1 MQETWLAKKR
11 PRRSW
16 ITAHGTFLV
25 EVSPTGKVATTWW
38 GCHYCNILFSALAT
52 SAPASHLQTNHQ
64 KYEPG
69 SEIRQPKCSWSVYEQ
84 LTTQSREKT
93 VLSKGV
99 EDNLQ
104 EAILDWLMDGDGS
117 FAGVFEEEYAH
128 LPVPQ
133 AEEAVWRAPDTDH
146 GVHLVNN
153 LFFDV
158 NDEDEEQSDEVER
171 YLNGPV
177 KMQLQPLSWWLEHQ
191 DEFPRLSVMAIDL
204 LSIPGMSTECE
215 RAFSQV
221 KLVVGLQR
229 HSLHND
235 TINELQSMKNWMR
248 NEGL

>member
-1 MQETWLAKKR
+1 MLRRDQEGLGLLH
-11 PRRSW
+11 
-16 ITAHGTFLV
+16 TAFLV
-25 EVSPTGKVATTWW
+25 EVSPTGKVAPLGGVVITV
-38 GCHYCNILFSALAT
+38 GNILFSALAT
-52 SAPASHLQTNHQ
+52 CAPTSHLQTNH
-64 KYEPG
+64 P
-69 SEIRQPKCSWSVYEQ
+69 EIRQAKCSWSVYEQ
-84 LTTQSREKT
+84 LTTHSCEKT

-99 EDNLQ
+99 EDNFQ

-117 FAGVFEEEYAH
+117 FAGMFEEESAH
-128 LPVPQ
+128 LTVPQ

-215 RAFSQV
+215 RAFSQA